1 MRSFVISLAC
11 LLSAVATDAEAMNAT
26 LRSPDGRIVFELTD
40 DGGSPS
46 FEVTKSG
53 VTVIEKSPIVFTI
66 DGKALTGSCVASDL
80 RTYSVDET
88 YPTRG
93 IHSKAVNR
101 ANGMTL
107 DMKNSLGKKFTV
119 EARAY
124 DDGVAFRIL
133 FPAGAK
139 EKHAPDEETTFVI
152 PAGSDVWYHDMYA
165 HYEGIHQK
173 NEISRLKKGEWAA
186 TPVTIELPD
195 GTGYMSISESG
206 LMNYAGMSLQADG
219 KRGLV
224 TRLGHDQPTGYSFAH
239 DFSLEEGMR
248 LSEPGI
254 LEGPVTT
261 PWRSVIIA
269 DDLNGLVNSDLI
281 SNLAPAPDKRLF
293 PDGVNTDWLK
303 PGRSVWCWLD
313 GGERTPEGMKEFS
326 RLASELG
333 FEYNTVDAYW
343 YRWPE
348 EQIKELVDYSAGL
361 GVGIWIWRH
370 ARDMRDPVKRK
381 EFFDMCQRVG
391 IVGVKLDSFTHE
403 SKEFI
408 DLYQAC
414 LREAAEHKLMLNIH
428 GGNKPTGEVRTW
440 PNEMSCEGIRGLEYG
455 KNQFE
460 WATHN
465 VTLPFTRF
473 IAGHGDYTPVVFGE
487 RRLDT
492 SWCHQ
497 VATALIFN
505 SSVIFFGAHPQSMI
519 DNTAADLIREMPAE
533 WDETIVLPDSK
544 IGELAAFARRKGDTW
559 YLAVLNGRDEKTLQ
573 FPLSFL
579 DEGWYVGTAYKDR
592 PGDGASIKSDKLYCR
607 RTDALTATMR
617 DGGGYVVRFV
627 KQNK

>member
-1 MRSFVISLAC
+1 M
-11 LLSAVATDAEAMNAT
+11 SAVATDTMAMNAV
-26 LRSPDGRIVFELTD
+26 LRSPDGKIVFELTD
-40 DGGSPS
+40 DRGTPE
-46 FEVTKSG
+46 FEVTRSG
-53 VTVIEKSPIVFTI
+53 VTVIEKSPLVFTI
-66 DGKALTGSCVASDL
+66 DGKPLTDSCTASDL

-88 YPTRG
+88 YATRG
-93 IHSKAVNR
+93 VHSKAVNR

-107 DMKNSLGKKFTV
+107 DMKNRLGKKFTI

-124 DDGVAFRIL
+124 DDGIAFRIL
-133 FPAGAK
+133 FPAGSK
-139 EKHAPDEETTFVI
+139 ERHAPDE
-152 PAGSDVWYHDMYA
+152 
-165 HYEGIHQK
+165 
-173 NEISRLKKGEWAA
+173 EWAA

-206 LMNYAGMSLQADG
+206 LINYAGMSLQADG

-224 TRLGHDQPTGYSFAH
+224 TRLGHSQPTGYSFAH

-254 LEGPVTT
+254 VEGSVTT
-261 PWRSVIIA
+261 PWRSVIITEN
-269 DDLNGLVNSDLI
+269 LNGLVNSDLI
-281 SNLAPAPDKRLF
+281 SNLAPAPDSHLF

-313 GGERTPEGMKEFS
+313 GGDRTPEGMKEFS

-348 EQIKELVDYSAGL
+348 EQIKDLVDYSARL

-370 ARDMRDPVKRK
+370 ARDVRDPKKRK
-381 EFFDMCQRVG
+381 EFFDWCQRLG

-460 WATHN
+460 WASHN

-505 SSVIFFGAHPQSMI
+505 SPVIFFGAHPQSML
-519 DNTAADLIREMPAE
+519 DNTAADLFREMPSE

-544 IGELAAFARRKGDTW
+544 IGELAAFARRKGSTW
-559 YLAVLNGRDEKTLQ
+559 YLAVLNGKDEKTLQ

-579 DEGWYVGTAYKDR
+579 DDGWYTGTAYKDR

-617 DGGGYVVRFV
+617 GGGGYVVKFV
-627 KQNK
+627 RLDK